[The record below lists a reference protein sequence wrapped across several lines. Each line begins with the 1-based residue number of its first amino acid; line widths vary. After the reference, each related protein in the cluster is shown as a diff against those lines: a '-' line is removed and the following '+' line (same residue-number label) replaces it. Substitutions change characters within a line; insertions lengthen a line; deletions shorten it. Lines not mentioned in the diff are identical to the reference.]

1 MYNYRLNPF
10 VKVFQKE
17 GICAL
22 YNTLSLETVY
32 LKKDNYHSE
41 LLSPSQVLIDKN
53 FFVPVDFN
61 SVQYFNEFANN
72 NSKKHLL

>member
-53 FFVPVDFN
+53 FLYPLILILFN
-61 SVQYFNEFANN
+61 ILMNLQTTIQ
-72 NSKKHLL
+72 KKHLL